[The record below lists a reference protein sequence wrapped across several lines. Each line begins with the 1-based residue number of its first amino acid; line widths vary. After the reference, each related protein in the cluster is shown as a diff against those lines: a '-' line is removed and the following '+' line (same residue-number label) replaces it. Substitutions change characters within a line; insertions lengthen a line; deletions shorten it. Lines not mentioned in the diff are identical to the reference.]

1 MAINNKLPPVGNP
14 GGGGS
19 SSSPGGGSSSSGGGG
34 SSSVPGSQAMKLN
47 MKLKLQGVSKK
58 PVSSSPISVKVKL
71 GGKLMAQTSAYQTIT
86 YTVGDE
92 GVWTGS
98 AGLSAPPGDGYV
110 LYVKGPKHLQ
120 KKICDAAPSETS
132 GGTYHCGEGKIN
144 LKAGDNDLNLSG
156 ILMLVGDLPENGTQN
171 GIIDSY
177 DTSYVRQHLQST
189 KADELAIADVNYDGG
204 IAGQDY
210 SLVLASLSIKYDEE

>member
-1 MAINNKLPPVGNP
+1 
-14 GGGGS
+14 
-19 SSSPGGGSSSSGGGG
+19 
-34 SSSVPGSQAMKLN
+34 
-47 MKLKLQGVSKK
+47 
-58 PVSSSPISVKVKL
+58 
-71 GGKLMAQTSAYQTIT
+71 
-86 YTVGDE
+86 
-92 GVWTGS
+92 
-98 AGLSAPPGDGYV
+98 
-110 LYVKGPKHLQ
+110 VKGPKHLQ

-189 KADELAIADVNYDGG
+189 KADELAIADVNYDGV
-204 IAGQDY
+204 IDGQDY